1 MKKNFSNL
9 SLLAASLLLTSNL
22 LAEDITVNQ
31 AEVAS
36 YAIQKHRVDFNAQT
50 DKSKADIIKEYSQSA
65 KLANSALVDLKDD
78 VDFKVATQIVA
89 LEIWAQKFMVTI
101 NPSDDELKK
110 LYATEKPKVNARVN
124 LRNILLK
131 DETTADK
138 LLKTLNTIKDKT
150 KKLEKFKELVKSE
163 SLDITTKSKEGAI
176 GFVDEGKLDKSIQE
190 LLKGKTSNDIVKFNI
205 PNMGWQL
212 FFVEEYQPS
221 RDATLEEA
229 KQFLVNALRQKA
241 LGEQIDKRL
250 QTK

>member
-1 MKKNFSNL
+1 MTKSFKNF
-9 SLLAASLLLTSNL
+9 SLLAASLLLSSNL

-31 AEVAS
+31 AEVIS
-36 YAIQKHRVDFNAQT
+36 YSAQKHRVDFNAQT

-110 LYATEKPKVNARVN
+110 LYELEKPKINARVN

-138 LLKTLNTIKDKT
+138 LLKTLSTIKDKT
-150 KKLEKFKELVKSE
+150 KKLEKFKELVKSD

-190 LLKGKTSNDIVKFNI
+190 LLKGRNSGDIVKFNI
-205 PNMGWQL
+205 PNIGWQL
-212 FFVEEYQPS
+212 FLVEEYQKA
-221 RDATLEEA
+221 REATLDEA
-229 KQFLVNALRQKA
+229 KQLLTNALRQKA
-241 LGEQIDKRL
+241 LGTEIDKRL
-250 QTK
+250 QIK

>member
-1 MKKNFSNL
+1 MIKSFKNF
-9 SLLAASLLLTSNL
+9 SLLAASLLLSSNL
-22 LAEDITVNQ
+22 LADDITVNQ

-36 YAIQKHRVDFNAQT
+36 YAIQKRRVDFNAQT

-110 LYATEKPKVNARVN
+110 LYELEKPKINARVN

-138 LLKTLNTIKDKT
+138 LLKTLSTIKDKT
-150 KKLEKFKELVKSE
+150 KKLEKFKELVKSD

-190 LLKGKTSNDIVKFNI
+190 LLKGKNSGDIVKFNI

-212 FFVEEYQPS
+212 FFFV
-221 RDATLEEA
+221 
-229 KQFLVNALRQKA
+229 
-241 LGEQIDKRL
+241 
-250 QTK
+250 